1 MDFSV
6 AFFSAVVVVAGVAH
20 TAFQQFLR
28 QQRRMMIHR
37 ERLAALEKGIE
48 LPPLEHEVQR
58 RSWNVQRIL
67 LLAGLIWVSIGLG
80 VYLVLNNLVGQTF
93 HFVWGNDRFGN
104 PTWVGVQ
111 IRDGMQYIGIAFFG
125 IGISHLVVYAMGR
138 KERS

>member
-6 AFFSAVVVVAGVAH
+6 AFIVAVVIVAGVFSA
-20 TAFQQFLR
+20 AFQQYLR
-28 QQRRMMIHR
+28 QQRRQMIHR

-48 LPPLEHEVQR
+48 LPPVEQEIQR

-67 LLAGLIWVSIGLG
+67 LLAGLIWLSLGIGL
-80 VYLVLNNLVGQTF
+80 YLVLNGLVGQTF
-93 HFVWGNDRFGN
+93 QVLWTNDRFGN
-104 PTWVGVQ
+104 PLWVPVLV
-111 IRDGMQYIGIAFFG
+111 RDGMQYSGVALIG